1 MSLKEEIKEIVKEFR
16 TIDFEGMTLD
26 ELATDKELNELTDKI
41 LALEPFQK
49 LERVRESIQRF
60 NESCDKAPNFVL
72 AHNQI
77 RKILNCEL
85 DNILSENEKAEG

>member
-1 MSLKEEIKEIVKEFR
+1 MKSQNEIRELLENSLSG
-16 TIDFEGMTLD
+16 IDRCKIESLTK
-26 ELATDKELNELTDKI
+26 AILNLM
-41 LALEPFQK
+41 PFQK